1 MSATPLSISEPEI
14 VALEQHRP
22 RLFAPSARERLIRW
36 SSLSALGAF
45 ILYALWRLDFLDFAM
60 ITNGISRLGDVLAFM
75 WPPAANGWFTE
86 FLGGIY
92 ETLAMAFLGTLGA
105 ATLAVPLGFL
115 GAKNV
120 VPNFLLHFGI
130 RRGFDVFRGIS
141 QLIWAMIFIN
151 VVGLGPFAGILA
163 IIVGDMAV
171 LAKMFAEAIE
181 NIDRR
186 QVEGVRAVGGN
197 AIQVMRLSI
206 LPQVLPVMLS
216 QTLYYFESNT
226 RSSTILGF
234 VGAGGIGLQLSDRI
248 RVNNW
253 DEAGFIILMILVT
266 VYLIDIL
273 SRTIR
278 LRLIGRTDTRP

>member
-1 MSATPLSISEPEI
+1 MIGREAVIPSADE
-14 VALEQHRP
+14 VAALRRRHP
-22 RLFAPSARERLIRW
+22 RLFLPPLRQRLGRW
-36 SSLSALGAF
+36 AGWAGFAAF
-45 ILYALWRLDFLDFAM
+45 LVYALWQLRFFDVAM
-60 ITNGISRLGDVLAFM
+60 IAAGFGRLGDVLSFM
-75 WPPAANGWFTE
+75 WPPAHNGNLPD
-86 FLGGIY
+86 FLKGIG

-105 ATLAVPLGFL
+105 ALLAVPLGFL
-115 GAKNV
+115 GAKTV
-120 VPNFLLHFGI
+120 VRAWPIHFLT
-130 RRGFDVFRGIS
+130 RRTFDVFRGIS

-181 NIDRR
+181 NID
-186 QVEGVRAVGGN
+186 QGEVEGVRAAGGG
-197 AIQVMRLSI
+197 RLAEI
-206 LPQVLPVMLS
+206 RLGMLPQVVPIMLS

-253 DEAGFIILMILVT
+253 DEAGFIIILILIT
-266 VYLIDIL
+266 VFLIDTL
-273 SRTIR
+273 SRFIR
-278 LRLIGRTDTRP
+278 QRFIGVRGG